1 MFLAQDS
8 GFNIQKET
16 HFKNNITD
24 FRKSKYV
31 SKKPITKL
39 LFQTKISTLLHK
51 SFSRKFLNCGSYTFD
66 RLEIRILTPNRLKI
80 KSVTH
85 SNYLATIATINKDFL
100 NKIVA
105 FHIALLL

>member
-1 MFLAQDS
+1 MC
-8 GFNIQKET
+8 QKSPLQSFY
-16 HFKNNITD
+16 FKQ
-24 FRKSKYV
+24 KSALSSIRV
-31 SKKPITKL
+31 
-39 LFQTKISTLLHK
+39 FQENSLIVA
-51 SFSRKFLNCGSYTFD
+51 CYTFD